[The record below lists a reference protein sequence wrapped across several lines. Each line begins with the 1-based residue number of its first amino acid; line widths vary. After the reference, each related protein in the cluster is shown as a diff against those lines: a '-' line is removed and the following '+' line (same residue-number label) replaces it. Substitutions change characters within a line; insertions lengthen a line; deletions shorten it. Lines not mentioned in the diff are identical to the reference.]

1 MPKQDGQKMLPEEL
15 ERRIGEWYE
24 RIKPGLMAKDISF
37 DALELLM
44 QTPPYASYAP
54 EAHTIRR
61 HPKGYNQRTS

>member
-1 MPKQDGQKMLPEEL
+1 MNG
-15 ERRIGEWYE
+15 YE